1 MCAFRQVVPFQL
13 TFRSLDTLRNV
24 GGKESSRVKLMSEPA
39 SRSRFLRASG
49 LFLRATVFFQYL
61 SISSPFFIMTV
72 FGSSLEST
80 WRWKSEKILN
90 NFSIAW
96 KVLYTLF
103 TYWCAHLQPERIY
116 RCRSISVGSS
126 NFFQHLRI
134 FGTLDRWFGW
144 SNGLLEISI
153 LRPSHR
159 TAPGKTRNST
169 ISRPPSI
176 NIQSAFVSK

>member
-1 MCAFRQVVPFQL
+1 MERTHV
-13 TFRSLDTLRNV
+13 
-24 GGKESSRVKLMSEPA
+24 RVKLMCEPA
-39 SRSRFLRASG
+39 SRSRFLRASS
-49 LFLRATVFFQYL
+49 LFLRASFF
-61 SISSPFFIMTV
+61 SISFHFLSFLYYD
-72 FGSSLEST
+72 SLWLLS
-80 WRWKSEKILN
+80 RKHLKVKIWKIFLN
-90 NFSIAW
+90 KQTIAW

-103 TYWCAHLQPERIY
+103 THWCAHLQPERIY

-144 SNGLLEISI
+144 RNGLLEISI

-169 ISRPPSI
+169 I
-176 NIQSAFVSK
+176 